1 MKNFWGQKNEGRKDV
16 PGADALQGVHRR
28 GLQDEQG
35 QVCQSSHAKPLEL
48 LSGRLGDEGRVVI
61 ETIFTIFA
69 IGFLGI
75 ALAIGGVCIMV
86 WLALN
91 ED

>member
-1 MKNFWGQKNEGRKDV
+1 MELFSSRMGNEGCD
-16 PGADALQGVHRR
+16 
-28 GLQDEQG
+28 
-35 QVCQSSHAKPLEL
+35 
-48 LSGRLGDEGRVVI
+48 VI

-69 IGFLGI
+69 LGFLGI

>member
-1 MKNFWGQKNEGRKDV
+1 M
-16 PGADALQGVHRR
+16 
-28 GLQDEQG
+28 
-35 QVCQSSHAKPLEL
+35 EL
-48 LSGRLGDEGRVVI
+48 LFSRLGNAGCDVI
-61 ETIFTIFA
+61 ETVITIFA

>member
-1 MKNFWGQKNEGRKDV
+1 M
-16 PGADALQGVHRR
+16 
-28 GLQDEQG
+28 
-35 QVCQSSHAKPLEL
+35 EL
-48 LSGRLGDEGRVVI
+48 LSSRVGNEGGHVI
-61 ETIFTIFA
+61 ETVITIFA

>member
-1 MKNFWGQKNEGRKDV
+1 M
-16 PGADALQGVHRR
+16 
-28 GLQDEQG
+28 
-35 QVCQSSHAKPLEL
+35 EL
-48 LSGRLGDEGRVVI
+48 LFSRVGDEGFAVI

>member
-1 MKNFWGQKNEGRKDV
+1 V
-16 PGADALQGVHRR
+16 Y
-28 GLQDEQG
+28 
-35 QVCQSSHAKPLEL
+35 
-48 LSGRLGDEGRVVI
+48 VI

-75 ALAIGGVCIMV
+75 ALAIGGVCVMV
-86 WLALN
+86 WMALN

>member
-1 MKNFWGQKNEGRKDV
+1 M
-16 PGADALQGVHRR
+16 
-28 GLQDEQG
+28 
-35 QVCQSSHAKPLEL
+35 EL
-48 LSGRLGDEGRVVI
+48 FSFGLGDAGCGVI
-61 ETIFTIFA
+61 ETILTIFA

>member
-1 MKNFWGQKNEGRKDV
+1 M
-16 PGADALQGVHRR
+16 
-28 GLQDEQG
+28 
-35 QVCQSSHAKPLEL
+35 EL
-48 LSGRLGDEGRVVI
+48 LFSRLGDEGCDVI
-61 ETIFTIFA
+61 ETILTIFA

>member
-1 MKNFWGQKNEGRKDV
+1 M
-16 PGADALQGVHRR
+16 
-28 GLQDEQG
+28 
-35 QVCQSSHAKPLEL
+35 
-48 LSGRLGDEGRVVI
+48 GDEGGFVI
-61 ETIFTIFA
+61 ETVITIFA

-86 WLALN
+86 WMALN

>member
-1 MKNFWGQKNEGRKDV
+1 MELFSS
-16 PGADALQGVHRR
+16 
-28 GLQDEQG
+28 GLGNARCD
-35 QVCQSSHAKPLEL
+35 
-48 LSGRLGDEGRVVI
+48 VI

>member
-1 MKNFWGQKNEGRKDV
+1 M
-16 PGADALQGVHRR
+16 
-28 GLQDEQG
+28 
-35 QVCQSSHAKPLEL
+35 EL
-48 LSGRLGDEGRVVI
+48 LFVGLGNAGCGVI

-69 IGFLGI
+69 IGFFGI

-91 ED
+91 DD

>member
-1 MKNFWGQKNEGRKDV
+1 M
-16 PGADALQGVHRR
+16 
-28 GLQDEQG
+28 
-35 QVCQSSHAKPLEL
+35 EL
-48 LSGRLGDEGRVVI
+48 FPGRLGNARCDVI
-61 ETIFTIFA
+61 ETIIAVFA

>member
-1 MKNFWGQKNEGRKDV
+1 MELFS
-16 PGADALQGVHRR
+16 L
-28 GLQDEQG
+28 GLG
-35 QVCQSSHAKPLEL
+35 NAGC
-48 LSGRLGDEGRVVI
+48 GVI
-61 ETIFTIFA
+61 ETILTIFA

>member
-1 MKNFWGQKNEGRKDV
+1 MELFSSGLGNEG
-16 PGADALQGVHRR
+16 GH
-28 GLQDEQG
+28 
-35 QVCQSSHAKPLEL
+35 
-48 LSGRLGDEGRVVI
+48 VI
-61 ETIFTIFA
+61 ETVITIFA

>member
-1 MKNFWGQKNEGRKDV
+1 MELFSVGLGNAGR
-16 PGADALQGVHRR
+16 
-28 GLQDEQG
+28 
-35 QVCQSSHAKPLEL
+35 CM
-48 LSGRLGDEGRVVI
+48 I

-69 IGFLGI
+69 LGFLGI

>member
-1 MKNFWGQKNEGRKDV
+1 MELLFVGVGNEG
-16 PGADALQGVHRR
+16 
-28 GLQDEQG
+28 
-35 QVCQSSHAKPLEL
+35 
-48 LSGRLGDEGRVVI
+48 GDVI
-61 ETIFTIFA
+61 ETILTIFA